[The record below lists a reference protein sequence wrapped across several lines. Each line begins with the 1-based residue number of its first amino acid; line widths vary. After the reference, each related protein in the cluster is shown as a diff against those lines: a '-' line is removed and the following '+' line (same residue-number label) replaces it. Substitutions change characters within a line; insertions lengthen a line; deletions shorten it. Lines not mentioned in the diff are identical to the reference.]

1 MTDALEILERSL
13 RDGPPDELG
22 YRPQPLDLP
31 HVLASDGTIRA
42 VRLDRV
48 ANGRTRRRT
57 EIGSSWRFLAAVI
70 IVAVSIGALGIANI
84 RDRFGV
90 AGPDSGPSAIT
101 IPALSE
107 AFTSPRNGFSI
118 RYPAGWTV
126 TPATASWPPDV
137 FLPDGHPALDQF
149 IRIGTARLVV
159 ASQRLGVGQTEN
171 DFVASYVEPYAGPN
185 QCVGP
190 SSTWPRLTIGG
201 ASGYLIGADCHV
213 SLDNKISDRDV
224 AFRAFAFSGD
234 RVYEIRFDGD
244 VDLAYFK
251 AILATIRLTPS
262 TAVD

>member
-22 YRPQPLDLP
+22 YRQQPLDLP
-31 HVLASDGTIRA
+31 HVLASDGTLRA
-42 VRLDRV
+42 IRLDRV
-48 ANGRTRRRT
+48 ANGRTKRRT
-57 EIGSSWRFLAAVI
+57 EIGSSWRFLAAVVV
-70 IVAVSIGALGIANI
+70 VALSIAALGIVNI
-84 RDRFGV
+84 RDRGV
-90 AGPDSGPSAIT
+90 TGPLSGPSAIV
-101 IPALSE
+101 IPPLSD

-118 RYPAGWTV
+118 RYPAGWDV
-126 TPATASWPPDV
+126 TPATASWPPDI

-149 IRIGTARLVV
+149 IRRGTARLVV

-171 DFVASYVEPYAGPN
+171 DFATSYVEPYAGPN

-190 SSTWPRLTIGG
+190 PSTWPRLTIGG

-213 SLDNKISDRDV
+213 SLDNRISDRDV
-224 AFRAFAFSGD
+224 SFRALAFSGG

-244 VDLAYFK
+244 VDLDYFK
-251 AILATIRLTPS
+251 AILATVRLTPS

>member
-1 MTDALEILERSL
+1 MSGALEMLERSL
-13 RDGPPDELG
+13 RDGPPDEAG
-22 YRPQPLDLP
+22 YRAQPLNLP
-31 HVLASDGTIRA
+31 RVLASDGTVRA
-42 VRLDRV
+42 IRLDRV
-48 ANGRTRRRT
+48 VSVRTKRRT
-57 EIGSSWRFLAAVI
+57 EIGSSWRFLAAVVV
-70 IVAVSIGALGIANI
+70 VAVSIAALGIVNI
-84 RDRFGV
+84 RDRV
-90 AGPDSGPSAIT
+90 VTGPLSGPSAIT
-101 IPALSE
+101 IPPLSE

-149 IRIGTARLVV
+149 IRRGTARLVV
-159 ASQRLGVGQTEN
+159 ASQRLGVGQTES
-171 DFVASYVEPYAGPN
+171 DFVAAYVEPYAGPN

-190 SSTWPRLTIGG
+190 PSTWPRLTIGG
-201 ASGYLIGADCHV
+201 ASGYLIGADCHI

-224 AFRAFAFSGD
+224 LFRAFAFSGG

-244 VDLAYFK
+244 VDLDYFK